1 MRDSSHAT
9 RDNPHWLKALQA
21 DSPQRDQA
29 IAELREVLSRG
40 LGASFRN
47 RSDVDFD
54 QIEDWVQDSI
64 VRVLDKIESFR
75 GESRFTTWAMRIAIN
90 VAYSDLR
97 KARYRDVSLEKIRVP
112 RTLLSPRA
120 AQRRED
126 QPSQRAMKRAI
137 VKTMDRLMREEL
149 TETQRKVFYAVQ
161 IQQVPLSEVARRLE
175 ISRGT
180 LYKRMHDARKRIKQA
195 MEDAGYSYDECVR
208 VFEND

>member
-1 MRDSSHAT
+1 
-9 RDNPHWLKALQA
+9 
-21 DSPQRDQA
+21 
-29 IAELREVLSRG
+29 
-40 LGASFRN
+40 
-47 RSDVDFD
+47 
-54 QIEDWVQDSI
+54 
-64 VRVLDKIESFR
+64 
-75 GESRFTTWAMRIAIN
+75 MRIAIN